1 MRCWSSGA
9 GRASRR
15 SSRSTRASR
24 PTTWPTTFRVGV
36 EGKVP
41 ALVPLAGEMP
51 PVDYPLPLDIPV
63 TVDGELI
70 GGSGTLR
77 SSRPRSSSTTAR
89 SEPTRTPASSLSPA
103 RSTSPRAGPAGPRT
117 STRTTWASRS
127 TASGSNSSTP
137 RPRPRPP
144 TSRAA
149 PLPRPPGCSSS
160 RRTAKPASCTS
171 AATRRTTPRAAF
183 TLPGAALTQ
192 LRCRR
197 GPGVVRGRPRAR
209 RPGRERPI
217 VGQVPPRAHGGEP
230 GGGRDAAQVVRGAA
244 AGWSCARPVGVCGET
259 GSWS

>member
-1 MRCWSSGA
+1 M
-9 GRASRR
+9 
-15 SSRSTRASR
+15 
-24 PTTWPTTFRVGV
+24 GV

-77 SSRPRSSSTTAR
+77 AIEAEVLLDHGEERADENTRILALTGEVHITESGAGGTAYINEDDLGVSVDGIR
-89 SEPTRTPASSLSPA
+89 VEQLDAETP
-103 RSTSPRAGPAGPRT
+103 
-117 STRTTWASRS
+117 
-127 TASGSNSSTP
+127 
-137 RPRPRPP
+137 PP
-144 TSRAA
+144 TAD
-149 PLPRPPGCSSS
+149 LPGG
-160 RRTAKPASCTS
+160 S
-171 AATRRTTPRAAF
+171 AASATWVFVIPADGKAGILHFGSDSADDAKGGVHPPPSCPDAARV
-183 TLPGAALTQ
+183 L
-192 LRCRR
+192 R
-197 GPGVVRGRPRAR
+197 GPGSSAVDPGPGA
-209 RPGRERPI
+209 PGRGRPI